1 MTEPS
6 FFTDGA
12 AYQRMM
18 GRWSQ
23 VVGRQFLD
31 WLALPTGLDWLD
43 VGCGN
48 GAFTE
53 TLLGYAAP
61 RSVQAID
68 PSEPQ
73 IAFARTRPGAAQ
85 AKFHVADAQALPFAE
100 HTFDAAI
107 MALVIGFVPDP
118 AGAVAEMAR
127 VTKPG
132 GTVASYVW
140 DRKGGQPAAPFR
152 RAAHKLGLVGD
163 AVRPG
168 VDVTQLDILIGIWK
182 RNGLDGVEARPIEI
196 EVSYDDFDDYWT
208 SSTALANP
216 SVAFLGDLAPPDIER
231 LRDALRDVLPADA
244 AGRIHFTARTN
255 AVKGRV
261 PA

>member
-1 MTEPS
+1 MTDPS

-23 VVGRQFLD
+23 VIGRQFLD
-31 WLALPTGLDWLD
+31 WLALPAGLDWLD

-53 TLLGYAAP
+53 TLLEHAAP

-73 IAFARTRPGAAQ
+73 IAFARTRPGASEAE
-85 AKFHVADAQALPFAE
+85 FHVADAQALPFSDN
-100 HTFDAAI
+100 TFDTAI

-152 RAAHKLGLVGD
+152 RTTHKLGLVGD

-168 VDVTQLDILIGIWK
+168 LDVTQLNTLTGIWQ
-182 RNGLDGVEARPIEI
+182 RNGLLAVEARPIEI
-196 EVSYDDFDDYWT
+196 EVSYDDFDDYWA

-216 SVAFLGDLAPPDIER
+216 SVAFLADLSPADVER
-231 LRDALRDVLPADA
+231 LRDALRNVLPADA
-244 AGRIHFTARTN
+244 AGRIRFTARTN

-261 PA
+261 PL